1 MGLRLRLRFRFARV
15 IVSVWIWLSNS
26 GLAFRFSIWVWIWVR
41 DLGIR
46 LGLRFV
52 RVENFGLESS
62 LGLGLD
68 FGSCLPLA
76 LG

>member
-1 MGLRLRLRFRFARV
+1 MFRFARV

-26 GLAFRFSIWVWIWVR
+26 GLAFRFSIWIRVR
-41 DLGIR
+41 DSGIR

-62 LGLGLD
+62 LGLCLD
-68 FGSCLPLA
+68 FGSCLALA
-76 LG
+76 LGSVSD

>member
-1 MGLRLRLRFRFARV
+1 MRLRFRFARV
-15 IVSVWIWLSNS
+15 IVSVWISLSNS
-26 GLAFRFSIWVWIWVR
+26 GLAFRFSIWIRVR

-46 LGLRFV
+46 LGLRFI

-68 FGSCLPLA
+68 FGSCLALA